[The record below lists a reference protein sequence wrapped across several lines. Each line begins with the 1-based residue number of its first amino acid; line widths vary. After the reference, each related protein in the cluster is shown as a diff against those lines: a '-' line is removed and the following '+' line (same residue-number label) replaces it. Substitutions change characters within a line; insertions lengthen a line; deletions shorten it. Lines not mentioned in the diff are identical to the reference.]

1 MLDARAIP
9 DAFRVGRKLKL
20 IPGHCDPTV
29 NLHDWFIAVRG
40 VASKRPGRSLP
51 AAPAGKGGNG
61 PEPPLPALR
70 ITGHVRSRPH
80 RDSDLE
86 SSIAA

>member
-1 MLDARAIP
+1 
-9 DAFRVGRKLKL
+9 
-20 IPGHCDPTV
+20 
-29 NLHDWFIAVRG
+29 VRG

-80 RDSDLE
+80 RDGDLE
-86 SSIAA
+86 SSIMTTTAERIPRISSGSRYACAVTDDTTIATRPAAVSAS